1 MLCSII
7 CRQNKKLLDIFH
19 NLTFRSFYESLF
31 LSRCHNLKRNQAIK
45 GANIFLYMYII
56 INFPI
61 VNNLTDNLEHNGH
74 RVMSSVI
81 LPEHQYFSIFR
92 FLVVSNRNE
101 HVISAVLYIRR
112 IHSVKLFPV
121 QHYRIRWVGKIN
133 HIQPFFAF
141 KEKINFQW
149 AWIISS
155 FYKTSESHRVGLTY
169 AEKWVLGARSRPK
182 FLLFHNNT
190 IKEILG
196 LMKT

>member
-31 LSRCHNLKRNQAIK
+31 LSRCHNLKRNQAK
-45 GANIFLYMYII
+45 GGEYILVHVYNYKFPKTGVFLQRFSM
-56 INFPI
+56 PI

-141 KEKINFQW
+141 KEKINFH
-149 AWIISS
+149 
-155 FYKTSESHRVGLTY
+155 KLE
-169 AEKWVLGARSRPK
+169 
-182 FLLFHNNT
+182 LFQVHQHTVDLCWDTKCKKRTCVRFPIYLSNLYD
-190 IKEILG
+190 I
-196 LMKT
+196 